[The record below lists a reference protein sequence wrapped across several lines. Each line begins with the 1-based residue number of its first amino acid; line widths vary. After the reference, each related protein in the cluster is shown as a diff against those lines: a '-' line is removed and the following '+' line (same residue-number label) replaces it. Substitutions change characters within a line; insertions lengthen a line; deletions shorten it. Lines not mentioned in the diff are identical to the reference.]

1 MSTSKGGSVLD
12 KFNFIESIP
21 ENQKHRIR
29 KIKYEKDEFLYYN
42 EKNTFGVVLEGVAVF
57 VRYQDDQEFFYP
69 WTLRSGD
76 VLGVGRYFDKGDWEI
91 TVYSKTLLV
100 LEIPE
105 DLMEKYLLSN
115 PDFYISLMKKR
126 DHFLNIGIRGFFIR
140 LHGGVKAYLAYLL
153 FLYSEGSNIV
163 SFNKY
168 IDIMKMLFSNKAMLY
183 RVTREL
189 IEENIIIKERKRIV
203 IINRSL
209 LKAHF
214 EDFIY
219 E

>member
-1 MSTSKGGSVLD
+1 MLD
-12 KFNFIESIP
+12 KVNFIENIP
-21 ENQKHRIR
+21 ENQRHRVR
-29 KIKYEKDEFLYYN
+29 RVKYEKEEFLNYN
-42 EKNTFGVVLEGVAVF
+42 ARNNFGIILEGVAVF

-76 VLGVGRYFDKGDWEI
+76 ILGVGRYFEKGDWEI
-91 TVYSKTLLV
+91 IVYSEVLIV
-100 LEIPE
+100 LEIPG
-105 DLMEKYLLSN
+105 DLMEKHLLNNS
-115 PDFYISLMKKR
+115 DFYNSLMKKR
-126 DHFLNIGIRGFFIR
+126 DHFLNIGVRGFFIR

-153 FLYSEGSNIV
+153 FLYSEGTNIV

-168 IDIMKMLFSNKAMLY
+168 TDIMKMLFSNKAMLY
-183 RVTREL
+183 RVTKEL
-189 IEENIIIKERKRIV
+189 IEENTIIKERKRIIV
-203 IINRSL
+203 IDRSL